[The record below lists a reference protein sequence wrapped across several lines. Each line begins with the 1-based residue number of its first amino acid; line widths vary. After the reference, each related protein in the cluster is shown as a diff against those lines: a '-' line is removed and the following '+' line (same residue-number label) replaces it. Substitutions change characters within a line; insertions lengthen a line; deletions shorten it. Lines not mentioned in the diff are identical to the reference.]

1 MFTQNTQSFGVSSTA
16 FGRFS
21 GNIIR
26 RFAFLLLPSLFF
38 VSSIGFGQ
46 TVFTFP
52 EIVGSGCNPNYNVT
66 PKATIT
72 GVQILSSG
80 GSSFN
85 FRLIFSY
92 ENTFTGSNPPPE
104 THFWDYYFMFYSTNT
119 NLSSTTADGHIQWPN
134 TLPPLT
140 NSSASG
146 LVTPTNTY
154 NGSTAGGMGL
164 TVGNTYTDNAT
175 LALFGFNAATVT
187 VNYRCRNTTTNGV
200 LPVTLSSFTL
210 NSSDNKAVELNWTT
224 ADETD
229 NSGFDVEHSLDAKSW
244 SKLGFV
250 QTKAAEG
257 NSTTDIQYSFLHSS
271 PHLGQ
276 NYYRLIQND
285 FDGKSTPS
293 VIRSI
298 NVFSA
303 ESVVIYPNPVVDIVR
318 ISVKDEIGK
327 VSEMGLTDASGKD
340 IKKLSAQTTEVN
352 LSGLSSGVYYLYL
365 LTEKGTV
372 YKKLFKN

>member
-1 MFTQNTQSFGVSSTA
+1 MFTQYTQSLGMSDRTFGMVLTK
-16 FGRFS
+16 
-21 GNIIR
+21 ITR
-26 RFAFLLLPSLFF
+26 RLPFLLIPFLFF
-38 VSSIGFGQ
+38 VSSIGYGQ
-46 TVFTFP
+46 TVFEFP
-52 EIVGSGCNPNYNVT
+52 EIIGNGCTPNYNVT

-85 FRLIFSY
+85 FRLVFAY
-92 ENTFTGSNPPPE
+92 ENTFSGSTPPPE
-104 THFWDYYFMFYSTNT
+104 SNFWDYYFMFYSTNT
-119 NLSSTTADGHIQWPN
+119 NLSSTTADGHMPWPP
-134 TLPPLT
+134 PPLV

-146 LVTPTNTY
+146 FFTPTNTY

-164 TVGNTYTDNAT
+164 VVGNTYTDNAT

-200 LPVTLSSFTL
+200 LPVTLSSFSL
-210 NSSDNKAVELNWTT
+210 NSTECKTVELNWTT

-229 NSGFDVEHSLDAKSW
+229 NSGFDVEHSLDARNW

-276 NYYRLIQND
+276 NYYRLIQHD

-293 VIRSI
+293 IIRSI

-318 ISVKDEIGK
+318 ISVKDEVGK
-327 VSEMGLTDASGKD
+327 VSEMALTDASGKD
-340 IKKLSAQTTEVN
+340 IKKLSSQATEVN

-365 LTEKGTV
+365 VTEKGTV